1 MPVLILCDIP
11 CEKVVSIRKYVWIL
25 VMQRMQSMQAAIIF
39 KICYRSVSEN
49 ASLKILANAII
60 EKHRTV
66 KFGKDAGLK
75 PMDELIFVS
84 AQA

>member
-11 CEKVVSIRKYVWIL
+11 CEKCRFNSYVWIL
-25 VMQRMQSMQAAIIF
+25 VMQRMQSMQAALIF
-39 KICYRSVSEN
+39 KNCYRSVSEN
-49 ASLKILANAII
+49 ASLKISANAII

-75 PMDELIFVS
+75 PMDELIIVS